1 MRRAVKRRGNLD
13 RDCVLTTALALVDR
27 DGAAALSMRNLGREL
42 GVEAMSLYHYVR
54 NRDDLLDGLVEVMVA
69 AELPVPPRG
78 EPWEEALSGFTA
90 GIRRTALRHPEAFRL
105 VGLRPLRS
113 PVALGAIAGLLD
125 CLRVGGFSPEAAVAS
140 YRLAAAY
147 ARGYAL
153 AEIEGL
159 TLAAPQQPEVV
170 PPELAEFSPALNADS
185 TAMFERCL
193 QTVVAGAAAQRDG
206 RRAGAGTPKDRAR
219 R

>member
-1 MRRAVKRRGNLD
+1 MDRG
-13 RDCVLTTALALVDR
+13 CVLMAALALVDR
-27 DGAAALSMRNLGREL
+27 EGAAALSMRNLGREL

-54 NRDDLLDGLVEVMVA
+54 NRDDVLDGLVEVMVA
-69 AELPVPPRG
+69 AELPVPPPG
-78 EPWEEALSGFTA
+78 QPWEEALRAFTI

-113 PVALGAIAGLLD
+113 PVALGAIVGLLE
-125 CLRVGGFSPEAAVAS
+125 CLRMGGFSPETAVAS

-159 TLAAPQQPEVV
+159 TLAAPQQPEAV
-170 PPELAEFSPALNADS
+170 PPALTDFSAALSADS
-185 TAMFERCL
+185 AAMFERCL
-193 QTVVAGAAAQRDG
+193 EMVVAGAGAQRG
-206 RRAGAGTPKDRAR
+206 RLGDSAPTGKVRAR